1 MKARILRLPSFS
13 SVDLLPVRSMW
24 FAYGVTVVIAA
35 AFLYVANT
43 MIVRSRT
50 LKYAAALLAVG
61 VMLDVFLSFKAR
73 YSLMVFL
80 AGFTMPFYVEFIL
93 IERDSSLLAL
103 TGTFLVTVGL
113 ATVALSTGAWSKNP
127 FTFVPLVSIPA
138 LASICAGFLS
148 LITTTD
154 RTITF
159 ISLIQAFEMLAV
171 FLVLVN
177 SARSSINTHLFLR
190 GTFIA
195 FTIECGIYVLQNIL
209 GYSFDIMGNV
219 KMDGGRSLE
228 EGRLGFMRGTFGTP
242 HVAGTYF
249 AAWTLL
255 LIGFYLCSKRIKIAL
270 NPVLGILI
278 GGGCLILNAKR
289 GPWLGFAIG
298 LVFMVVMLPRVA
310 PRSIK
315 KLVAVG
321 VALGLALVVL
331 LPVFLVRADAN
342 HESALEERLN
352 LNRVAWQMFHA
363 HPIVGVGLGTYDT
376 VKKDYL
382 PEDWSGWLYE
392 VHNQYMLTIAE
403 TGTVGFIAAASL
415 YLCIILAAWRGVRM
429 IDHPYKPL
437 QVSVIAALLVVF
449 WEMFWNMWDGRNCQY
464 LLWFLAATAI
474 ILPNALPAK
483 EDLSQ
488 KAEQRAQ

>member
-1 MKARILRLPSFS
+1 MKARILRLPSFG
-13 SVDLLPVRSMW
+13 SVDQVRARSTW
-24 FAYGVTVVIAA
+24 FAYGVTVLIAA
-35 AFLYVANT
+35 VFLYAANS
-43 MIVRSRT
+43 MIVYSRS
-50 LKYAAALLAVG
+50 LKYAAGLLAVG
-61 VMLDVFLSFKAR
+61 VILDVFLSFHSR

-80 AGFTMPFYVEFIL
+80 AGFTMPFYVEFIM
-93 IERDSSLLAL
+93 IERDSSLLSL

-154 RTITF
+154 QTITT
-159 ISLIQAFEMLAV
+159 IALIQAFEMLV
-171 FLVLVN
+171 IFLVLVN
-177 SARSSINTHLFLR
+177 SARPSINAHLFLR
-190 GTFIA
+190 GTFVA

-209 GYSFDIMGNV
+209 GYSFDLMGNI
-219 KMDGGRSLE
+219 KMDAGRSLE

-255 LIGFYLCSKRIKIAL
+255 LIGFYLCSKPIKIAL
-270 NPVLGILI
+270 KPVLGILL
-278 GGGCLILNAKR
+278 GAGCLILNAKR

-298 LVFMVVMLPRVA
+298 LVFMVATLPRIA
-310 PRSIK
+310 PGSIK
-315 KLVAVG
+315 KLFGVG
-321 VALGLALVVL
+321 MALGLVLVVL
-331 LPVFLVRADAN
+331 FPVFLIRADAN

-352 LNRVAWQMFHA
+352 LNRVAWRMFHA

-376 VKKDYL
+376 VKREYL

-403 TGTVGFIAAASL
+403 TGLVGILAAVSL

-483 EDLSQ
+483 ENLPQ